1 MTLQVPDAL
10 ASQAGC
16 TTEELFFGL
25 VAGLF
30 LEGRLSLG
38 QAGDAVGLSKP
49 EMMEALHGR
58 GLPMPYDAQD
68 ALGDLSAIDR
78 LWTDP

>member
-16 TTEELFFGL
+16 TTEDLFFGL
-25 VAGLF
+25 VVGLY

-38 QAGDAVGLSKP
+38 QAGDALGLSKP
-49 EMMEALHGR
+49 EMMAELHER
-58 GLPMPYDAQD
+58 GLPMSYDAQD
-68 ALGDLSAIDR
+68 AASDLAAIER
-78 LWTDP
+78 LWSHP